1 MPVVARVR
9 VEVKKIKKNRSIR
22 KDWNVLRRN
31 DTIKESFAVEV
42 RNRYVRLR
50 DETEGDGI

>member
-1 MPVVARVR
+1 M
-9 VEVKKIKKNRSIR
+9 KKIIKNSSIR

-42 RNRYVRLR
+42 RNIYDRLR
-50 DETEGDGI
+50 EEMEGEGVQRE